1 MSNKVSSSKIS
12 SMSKTA
18 KIVIAADSAQ
28 DVSEQ
33 LPQPAVASQPSA
45 CGDEISSVETLKS
58 DGSDAMILNAAQDS
72 VSNDV
77 TAAVGDNV
85 QVEDESV
92 SDDGSDD
99 VFEPAIVNNEQAD
112 EDPSQESQLSVLSS
126 DSSDCTVLLNAMI
139 EARTTCESY
148 WWRNLAIPSAITG
161 TNIGREHKRKITHS
175 EHTKA
180 FKRMK
185 SIFVRLWLN

>member
-1 MSNKVSSSKIS
+1 MRTVIGKLKKQIEADESEDADLNKQLESFRDRAKSHKVEIKSNQMSNQVSSSRVS

-18 KIVIAADSAQ
+18 NIAIAADSAQ

-33 LPQPAVASQPSA
+33 MPQPAVASQPSA
-45 CGDEISSVETLKS
+45 CGDEKSSVETLKS

-99 VFEPAIVNNEQAD
+99 VFEPTIVNNEQAD
-112 EDPSQESQLSVLSS
+112 EDPSQERQLSVLSS

-139 EARTTCESY
+139 EARTTCES
-148 WWRNLAIPSAITG
+148 
-161 TNIGREHKRKITHS
+161 
-175 EHTKA
+175 
-180 FKRMK
+180 
-185 SIFVRLWLN
+185 